1 MMEIYVNYGIPIVH
15 PNSIYVHYYVR
26 EMSTH
31 IQFGEHWKEFRDLFR
46 ELIIALDESN
56 KPLIYI
62 KFSQV
67 ICPII

>member
-31 IQFGEHWKEFRDLFR
+31 IHFGEHWREFRDFFK
-46 ELIIALDESN
+46 ELIIALDN

-62 KFSQV
+62 KFAQV
-67 ICPII
+67 VCPLI